1 MVMKNTILYFGY
13 GMNTNLKG
21 MAERCPGAVSL
32 GHAVLPEHEFRFAVH
47 ADVLENKEMNVDGVL
62 WEINRNHLRS
72 LDMLEGYPF
81 YYDRKVV
88 EVIHNGEIKKAL
100 VYYMQPGNLDN
111 MPAQSYLDMLCEG
124 YEENRVPLTQL
135 ESAIKFINNYY
146 YQLEREYD
154 YQA

>member
-1 MVMKNTILYFGY
+1 MMKNTILYLGY

-81 YYDRKVV
+81 YYGREVV
-88 EVIHNGEIKKAL
+88 EVIHNGQKVRAL
-100 VYYMQPGNLDN
+100 TYYMQPGNLDN
-111 MPAQSYLDMLCEG
+111 TPSQGYVNMLIEG
-124 YEENRVPLTQL
+124 YTAHNVPLTQINDAL
-135 ESAIKFINNYY
+135 KFIQHYNN
-146 YQLEREYD
+146 QEFIYD
-154 YQA
+154 Y